1 MRKHFTEIYISKFL
15 MLLSSDLTGST
26 GSEAGEEENERNQ
39 REEEEEE
46 EEEDKGPAP
55 HLLLQLTLGKEL
67 AKSNRWELLTYIS
80 IRRYKYRPSWR
91 FATSFETC
99 TFSLIWS
106 IPGFYCLAPNFDN

>member
-1 MRKHFTEIYISKFL
+1 MA
-15 MLLSSDLTGST
+15 LSSDLTGST

-67 AKSNRWELLTYIS
+67 AKSNRWELLTYPYGDTNID
-80 IRRYKYRPSWR
+80 RRGVLQPVLRPALSHL
-91 FATSFETC
+91 FGPYLGFTVLHPI
-99 TFSLIWS
+99 LI
-106 IPGFYCLAPNFDN
+106 IKTT